1 MPDQTL
7 PLVSCIMPTCD
18 RKTFVVQAIAY
29 FERQTYPAKELVVVD
44 DGRDAVGDVLPR
56 APWLR
61 YVRLPQPRSIGV
73 KRNLA
78 VEHARGD
85 IVVHWDDDDWYGPDR
100 LVHQVEPLRSGV
112 AQVTGLKTVCMLD
125 VLDGTF
131 WACRADLHARM
142 FYADLH
148 GGTIAYLRSVWERL
162 ARFPDSSLA
171 EDASFLRALSGR
183 AAIRPQENAD
193 TFVYVRHGA
202 NAWEFVCGRAV
213 DAGAWSRCPAPASIA
228 ADLPFYRRLG
238 AAMAED
244 STCVKRYGDTC
255 RRAGSHHEALEY
267 YSRSIA
273 IDPTNVWAWF
283 DKGLT
288 LKALGACDEA
298 LTAVLE
304 ADRLLHPQDGNR
316 TWVHTELGTL
326 YAQLGRVDL
335 ARPQFQMALRLQPGN
350 VRARRGLI
358 ALRG

>member
-1 MPDQTL
+1 
-7 PLVSCIMPTCD
+7 MPTCD
-18 RKTFVVQAIAY
+18 RKAYVAQAVAY
-29 FERQTYPAKELVVVD
+29 FERQSYPAKELVVVD
-44 DGRDAVGDVLPR
+44 DGRDPVGDLLPQ
-56 APWLR
+56 APWVR
-61 YVRLPQPRSIGV
+61 YVRLESPRSIGS

-78 VEHARGD
+78 VEHASGVV
-85 IVVHWDDDDWYGPDR
+85 VVHWDDDDWYGRDR
-100 LVHQVEPLRSGV
+100 LAHQVEPLRCGV
-112 AQVTGLKTVCMLD
+112 AQVTGLKTVSMLD
-125 VLDGTF
+125 VLDSTF

-171 EDASFLRALSGR
+171 EDASFLKALAGR
-183 AAIRPQENAD
+183 AVIRPLANGD
-193 TFVYVRHGA
+193 SFIYVRHGA

-213 DAGAWSRCPAPASIA
+213 DAGAWSRCPTPACIE
-228 ADLPFYRRLG
+228 ADMAFYQRLA
-238 AAMAED
+238 AAMAAD

-267 YSRSIA
+267 YSRSIQ

-326 YAQLGRVDL
+326 YAQLGRADL
-335 ARPQFQMALRLQPGN
+335 ARSQLQTALRLQPGN
-350 VRARRGLI
+350 ATARRALI